1 MDQCWCGGYT
11 DPLTTDGD
19 IVIRSGGS
27 TTRLG
32 IGSEG
37 QVLKV
42 AGGLPIWSADDVGLI
57 DVVDDTNPQLGGNLD
72 VNGNFISSVS
82 AGDIVIAPDTTGD
95 FIVRGNNTD
104 GSIQLNCTANTH
116 GVKIQSPPHS
126 AAATYTLVLP
136 DNTGANGEVLSTD
149 RSGNLSWVSN
159 AGGGGYTDPL
169 TTDGDIVIRSGGTTT
184 RLGIGSEGQ
193 ALLVSSG
200 LPVWGN
206 VSGGYTDPLT
216 TDGDIVIRSGGTTT
230 RLGIGSEGQVLKVS
244 SGVPAWAA
252 ESGGG
257 GGATRTTQ
265 SATTASIADASADNI
280 TIQNVGYSGQFITI
294 STDRAAWVTVYSD
307 TTSRTNDAGRS
318 ENTDPTPGSGVLAE
332 VITTGAETVRI
343 TPAAGYFND
352 ENPIAT
358 ELYLKVV
365 NKSGATSTVQ
375 VDLKVTV
382 VET

>member
-1 MDQCWCGGYT
+1 MAIDFPASPTLNDTFTSGSVTYTWDGTVWVSASGNVSGGYT

-19 IVIRSGGS
+19 IVIRSGGI

-32 IGSEG
+32 IGSE
-37 QVLKV
+37 
-42 AGGLPIWSADDVGLI
+42 S
-57 DVVDDTNPQLGGNLD
+57 
-72 VNGNFISSVS
+72 
-82 AGDIVIAPDTTGD
+82 
-95 FIVRGNNTD
+95 
-104 GSIQLNCTANTH
+104 
-116 GVKIQSPPHS
+116 
-126 AAATYTLVLP
+126 
-136 DNTGANGEVLSTD
+136 
-149 RSGNLSWVSN
+149 
-159 AGGGGYTDPL
+159 
-169 TTDGDIVIRSGGTTT
+169 
-184 RLGIGSEGQ
+184 Q

-252 ESGGG
+252 ESGG